1 MDLRVAAL
9 RVTVSTRVAAPP
21 AEAFAL
27 FTGEIGAWWA
37 AGARDGARFRGS
49 LRFEP
54 GVGGRLLKSIGD
66 QAFEIGRVQRW
77 EPPDRFVFECREG
90 GDERG
95 PCTEV
100 EVRFAPAAGGT
111 RVTLEHRGFEALPA
125 DHPARAGLASEALLQ
140 LWGRCWSERLEHAKE
155 CAERG
160 RVKR

>member
-1 MDLRVAAL
+1 MSQ

-37 AGARDGARFRGS
+37 AGAVNGARWNGV

-66 QAFEIGRVQRW
+66 QTFELGRVQVW
-77 EPPDRFVFECREG
+77 EPPTCFVFECREP
-90 GDERG
+90 GDATG

-100 EVRFAPAAGGT
+100 EARFAAVEGAT
-111 RVTLEHRGFEALPA
+111 RVTLEHRGFERLPP
-125 DHPARAGLASEALLQ
+125 DHPARGGLAGEALLR
-140 LWGRCWSERLEHAKE
+140 LWGRCWSERLELAKS
-155 CAERG
+155 CAERTRG
-160 RVKR
+160 RR

>member
-1 MDLRVAAL
+1 VSQ
-9 RVTVSTRVAAPP
+9 RVTVSTRVAAAP

-37 AGARDGARFRGS
+37 AGAVNGARWNGV

-66 QAFEIGRVQRW
+66 QVFEVGRVQRW
-77 EPPDRFVFECREG
+77 EPPARFVFECHEAG
-90 GDERG
+90 APDG

-100 EVRFAPAAGGT
+100 EVRFAAAAGAT
-111 RVTLEHRGFEALPA
+111 RVTLEHRGFERLPK
-125 DHPARAGLASEALLQ
+125 DHPARGGLAREALLR
-140 LWGRCWSERLEHAKE
+140 LWGQCWTERLEQAKA

-160 RVKR
+160 RRGP

>member
-1 MDLRVAAL
+1 VSQ

-37 AGARDGARFRGS
+37 AGTLDGARFQGS

-66 QAFEIGRVQRW
+66 QSFEIGRVRCW
-77 EPPDRFVFECREG
+77 EPPGGFVFECREL
-90 GDERG
+90 GDEAS

-125 DHPARAGLASEALLQ
+125 DHPARGGLASEALLR

-155 CAERG
+155 CAERS
-160 RVKR
+160 RPKR